1 MRFFVV
7 ARHGESELNEQR
19 RVNGDPKIPVHLSER
34 GAEEA
39 RLLGE
44 QLAHLPLAACIHTRF
59 ARTRETAE
67 IALLGRDV
75 PLVEEPRLDDIDV
88 GELEGRTIDDYR
100 VWKRSHTRDDPFPGG
115 ESLND
120 AARRYAGGY
129 EALLESMESPLL
141 IICHEIPV
149 RYLVNTA
156 AGSDVLD
163 RPVFKIANARPY
175 FFSEDSV
182 RRAAGLIRE
191 LAGTLG
197 SA

>member
-1 MRFFVV
+1 MRLLVV

-39 RLLGE
+39 QLLGE
-44 QLAHLPLAACIHTRF
+44 QLAQLPLAAGIHTRF

-67 IALLGRDV
+67 IALAGRDV
-75 PLVEEPRLDDIDV
+75 PLIEEPRLDDIDV

-100 VWKRSHTRDDPFPGG
+100 VWKRSHSRDDPFPGG

-120 AARRYAGGY
+120 AARRYANAY
-129 EALLESMESPLL
+129 QALLGSEESPLL
-141 IICHEIPV
+141 VICHEIPL

-156 AGSDVLD
+156 AGSDALD

-175 FFSEDSV
+175 FFSHDSV
-182 RRAAGLIRE
+182 RRAAGLIRT
-191 LAGTLG
+191 LAAASGR
-197 SA
+197 A